1 MFFNNRTFRETISH
15 PPSSCQKHTSYSLD
29 QICLNPKCKMSGKLC
44 IMCSYESHRGHQII
58 PFQVF
63 VEQTK
68 EVWHKDKEENENILE
83 DCFISL
89 NNLKKKLG
97 SVKKGIEEKINALF
111 LEIEEEIERK
121 QQILFDIKKMESS
134 LAESLKMLDERASH
148 TGVTFD
154 YVPKIMEKLRIENME
169 IVGVCKNDEKIKII
183 KESINNLEN
192 QFDKDIWTA
201 VWRLEQDM
209 ADIPITKNK
218 SKEERKEGDWNMR
231 KNHKP
236 GLISA

>member
-1 MFFNNRTFRETISH
+1 MFFNNRTFTETTSH
-15 PPSSCQKHTSYSLD
+15 PSPFCQKHTSYSLD
-29 QICLNPKCKMSGKLC
+29 QICLNPKCKMCGRLC
-44 IMCSYESHRGHQII
+44 ILCSYELHRGHQIM

-68 EVWHKDKEENENILE
+68 EAWHKDKEENENILE

-89 NNLKKKLG
+89 DNLKKKLS
-97 SVKKGIEEKINALF
+97 SVKKGIEDKINALF
-111 LEIEEEIERK
+111 VEIEEEIERK
-121 QQILFDIKKMESS
+121 HQIILDIKKIEGC
-134 LAESLKMLDERASH
+134 LAEGLKMLDECASNNVL
-148 TGVTFD
+148 TLD
-154 YVPKIMEKLRIENME
+154 YVPKILDRLKVENME
-169 IVGVCKNDEKIKII
+169 IVGVCKNDEKIKIM

-209 ADIPITKNK
+209 ADIPITKDK
-218 SKEERKEGDWNMR
+218 SKEERKEGDWNLR